1 MEEITVGDLV
11 GWKLYVGELF
21 GIVTEIKD
29 GRALVDAPAV
39 NARGWVDLDKLYIQH
54 EEMGF

>member
-1 MEEITVGDLV
+1 MDEITVGDLV

-29 GRALVDAPAV
+29 G
-39 NARGWVDLDKLYIQH
+39 WVDLDKLYIQH